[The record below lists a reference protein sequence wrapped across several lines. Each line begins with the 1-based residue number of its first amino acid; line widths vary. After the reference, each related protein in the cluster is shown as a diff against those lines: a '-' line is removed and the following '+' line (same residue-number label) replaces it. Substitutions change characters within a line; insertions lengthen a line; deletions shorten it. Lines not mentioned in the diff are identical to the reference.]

1 MNNTGTKGLVLASF
15 LVAGCSGGGIEAT
28 GSNGAGAGP
37 GVDGPASGNT
47 AGMTTTT
54 TTGSGGATTGATGTT
69 SSVDGGEV
77 VNPDVCVPGI
87 AATSQIPRMTNT
99 QYDNTIR
106 DLLGVTALSASSNV
120 APSTLL
126 ATDQAGGLT
135 DLGWSAYKSVADMI
149 ATQVMEDPT
158 LKANYLKCTPTG
170 ADTCLHDTIVE
181 FGRRAFRRPL
191 TEAEVARFDAVVADG
206 AAITPTGAPEEVAR
220 AVLYMFLVSP
230 SFIQRAETNAT
241 TDGAGGFVLSSHE
254 VATRLSYMLWGS
266 TPDDTLNQA
275 ADQGLLATPEQI
287 LTQAERML
295 QDPKARDM
303 VNAFHRRYLLMGPG
317 GRWDT
322 AQKDPALFPAFKPEQ
337 VPFMAEETLR
347 FFDHVAFSPGG
358 TFQDFLLSPVAF
370 VNNQTAPLYGLNAAD
385 YGTEM
390 EQVTLDPNQRPGF
403 LTRAAFLN
411 GYSSYNR
418 TSPILRGAFITKEII
433 GIHIDAPPPG
443 ADQTELPNAA
453 ELLTNRERVDAQTSP
468 PACAS
473 CHHSYINPPG
483 FVMEAF
489 DSVGAWQT
497 TELSTGA
504 PIDTSAEITIVDG
517 QDPVLV
523 NGPYELMQAIASSP
537 TAMRQYAKRW
547 VSYAYEREGDPKDAC
562 VVDDLALKMT
572 AGGYSV
578 LNLITDL
585 TQTDSFRTR
594 VVEAP

>member
-1 MNNTGTKGLVLASF
+1 MNNTGTKGLVLATL
-15 LVAGCSGGGIEAT
+15 LVAGCSGGGIEAG

-37 GVDGPASGNT
+37 AVDGSSSGNA
-47 AGMTTTT
+47 AGT
-54 TTGSGGATTGATGTT
+54 TTGSGGATTAATGTT
-69 SSVDGGEV
+69 TGVDGGE

-87 AATSQIPRMTNT
+87 AATSQISRITNA
-99 QYDNTIR
+99 QYDNTVR
-106 DLLGVTALSASSNV
+106 DLLGLTALTASSNV

-158 LKANYLKCTPTG
+158 LKANFLKCTPTG

-191 TEAEVARFDAVVADG
+191 TTEEVARFDAVVADG
-206 AAITPTGAPEEVAR
+206 AAITPTGAPEEIAR
-220 AVLYMFLVSP
+220 ALLYMFLVSP
-230 SFIQRAETNAT
+230 SFIQRGETGAT
-241 TDGAGGFVLSSHE
+241 SDGAGGFVLTSHE

-266 TPDDTLNQA
+266 TPDDTLNLA

-287 LTQAERML
+287 LGQAERML
-295 QDPKARDM
+295 QDPKARNM
-303 VNAFHRRYLLMGPG
+303 VAAFHRRYLLMGPG

-322 AQKDPALFPAFKPEQ
+322 AQKDTALFPVFKPEL
-337 VPFMAEETLR
+337 VPLMAEETLR
-347 FFDHVAFSPGG
+347 FFDHIAFTPGG
-358 TFQDFLLSPVAF
+358 TFQDLLLSPVAF

-390 EQVTLDPNQRPGF
+390 EQVTLDQTQRPGF
-403 LTRAAFLN
+403 LTRAGFLN
-411 GYSSYNR
+411 GYAAFNR
-418 TSPILRGAFITKEII
+418 TSPILRGAFITKEVI

-443 ADQTELPNAA
+443 ADQTELPNAD
-453 ELLTNRERVDAQTSP
+453 ELLTIRERVDAQTSP
-468 PACAS
+468 PACAQ
-473 CHHSYINPPG
+473 CHHNYINPPG

-489 DSVGAWQT
+489 DTVGAWQT
-497 TELSTGA
+497 AELSTGA
-504 PIDTSAEITIVDG
+504 AIDTSAEITIVDG

-523 NGPYELMQAIASSP
+523 NGPFELMQAIASSP

-594 VVEAP
+594 VVEVP